1 MEMWAGSPF
10 PVRSVSISPATFAC
24 SSSTPV
30 PPTFP
35 SVEARLGLSADS
47 FHCRMVKSRPGSTE
61 FMLTE
66 MANCFDD
73 IVATLRR
80 LQSADPSAQEV
91 IRNIEPIEPTEIPE
105 PYRSLLV
112 HEKDM
117 TGTLAGYWGL
127 PISLRPLTV
136 LRDGNSLYRQ
146 VVLTAGPDRIPVE
159 AGAIMIYLDRFPP
172 EALPVIRQSQ
182 KPLGVILTRYNQK
195 LWMRA

>member
-1 MEMWAGSPF
+1 
-10 PVRSVSISPATFAC
+10 
-24 SSSTPV
+24 
-30 PPTFP
+30 
-35 SVEARLGLSADS
+35 
-47 FHCRMVKSRPGSTE
+47 
-61 FMLTE
+61 MLTE

-182 KPLGVILTRYNQK
+182 KPLGVILTEYRVSYVSTPQGFFQTEANPFLQDAFADAREQTLYGRCNRLTNPAGK
-195 LWMRA
+195 PLAEVVEILPATRGA